1 MYAISISLR
10 ATDEA
15 GAAILRKASLDVVS
29 PSLAEPGCLFFDV
42 LFEEED
48 PLLVRFY
55 EAYIDEAAAQ
65 AHTETPHAK
74 EWLARCLPVLDRATI
89 KNPESISDH
98 GSSGRDRV
106 VVVFGATGKIG
117 SEMVKLLAADPR
129 CKEVR
134 ALTRNPESAS
144 AARVGAFGTNV
155 RVTTFDRGDLAPACE
170 GATDAFVIAPLSDD
184 FLGWQKD
191 VAKALAEADV
201 GHVVKVSVTGARSPD
216 SDPPP
221 GTFPSRHWAGEE
233 ALRSRCRK
241 VTVIRPTIFMQ
252 HFEMNTGLYTRGADR
267 FYLPTGS
274 TAVAFLDCRDI
285 AAMGHALL
293 FSPEAAPFHGGA
305 FEITGSEAVSGARI
319 AEVLTAVRRAPV
331 EHVDGVEAFS
341 ARCAE
346 LGMGDWAKNVYA
358 EAEQGWFSPLSTEV
372 FEAVVGRKPR
382 SFAAYADD
390 RAPWFSTLS

>member
-1 MYAISISLR
+1 VYAISIRLH
-10 ATDEA
+10 AVDEA
-15 GAAILRKASLDVVS
+15 GAAILRQASLDVVA

-42 LFEEED
+42 LLEEED

-65 AHTETPHAK
+65 AHTRTPHAK

-98 GSSGRDRV
+98 GAPGLDRV
-106 VVVFGATGKIG
+106 VAVFGATGRIG
-117 SEMVKLLAADPR
+117 SELVKLLAADPR

-144 AARVGAFGTNV
+144 SIRVGAFGPEV
-155 RVTTFDRGDLAPACE
+155 RVTKFDRNDLVPACD

-184 FLGWQKD
+184 FVGLHED
-191 VAKALAEADV
+191 VAEALAEANV
-201 GHVVKVSVTGARSPD
+201 EHVVKVSVTGARSPD

-221 GTFPSRHWAGEE
+221 GKFPSMHWAGEE
-233 ALRSRCRK
+233 ALRSRVRK

-252 HFEMNTGLYTRGADR
+252 HFEMNTGLYTQGADR
-267 FYLPTGS
+267 FYLPTGD
-274 TAVAFLDCRDI
+274 TPVAFLDCRDI

-293 FSPEAAPFHGGA
+293 LSPRAVPFHGGA
-305 FEITGSEAVSGARI
+305 FELTGSEAVTGARI
-319 AEVLTAVRRAPV
+319 AEVLAAVRRAPV

-346 LGMGDWAKNVYA
+346 LGMGDWAKHVYA
-358 EAEQGWFSPLSTEV
+358 EAEQGWFSPLSTEA

-390 RAPWFSTLS
+390 RAPWFSKPS

>member
-1 MYAISISLR
+1 MYAISIRLH
-10 ATDEA
+10 AVDEA
-15 GAAILRKASLDVVS
+15 GAAILRQASLDVVA

-42 LFEEED
+42 LLEEED

-65 AHTETPHAK
+65 AHTRTPHAK

-98 GSSGRDRV
+98 GAPGLDRV
-106 VVVFGATGKIG
+106 VAVFGATGRIG
-117 SEMVKLLAADPR
+117 SELVKLLAADPR

-144 AARVGAFGTNV
+144 SIRVGAFGPEV
-155 RVTTFDRGDLAPACE
+155 RVTKFDRNDLVPACD

-184 FLGWQKD
+184 FVGLHED
-191 VAKALAEADV
+191 VAEALAEANV
-201 GHVVKVSVTGARSPD
+201 EHVVKVSVTGARSPD

-221 GTFPSRHWAGEE
+221 GKFPSMHWAGEE
-233 ALRSRCRK
+233 ALRSRVRK

-252 HFEMNTGLYTRGADR
+252 HFEMNTWLYTQGADR
-267 FYLPTGS
+267 FYLPTGD
-274 TAVAFLDCRDI
+274 TPVAFLDCRDI

-293 FSPEAAPFHGGA
+293 LSPRAVPFHGGA
-305 FEITGSEAVSGARI
+305 FELTGSEAVTGARI
-319 AEVLTAVRRAPV
+319 AEVLAAVRRAPV

-346 LGMGDWAKNVYA
+346 LGMGDWAKHVYA
-358 EAEQGWFSPLSTEV
+358 EAEQGWFSPLSTEA

-390 RAPWFSTLS
+390 RAPWFSKPS